1 MHTHACAVFVDGG
14 VRCWGNNAAEQ
25 LGLEAGA
32 LAPHHGRDTNPVGHI
47 DFINFFSGYLMRS
60 VSVGSDH
67 SCALTSNGETLCWG
81 TNARGNQFGQL
92 GRVWGGSDHEVGECA
107 GCTKLRDAEAIRFSD
122 VTMQVARVEAG
133 HFHTCV
139 LFVSRRA
146 LCFGLNEKGQLG
158 TDSDLPVSGLDGAKL
173 DEVDLIM
180 YTERFFFPFFFPF
193 LDF

>member
-1 MHTHACAVFVDGG
+1 MHAHACAVFVDGG
-14 VRCWGNNAAEQ
+14 VRCWGNNGAEQ

-47 DFINFFSGYLMRS
+47 DFIIFFSGYVMRS

-67 SCALTSNGETLCWG
+67 SCALSTNGETLCWG

-92 GRVWGGSDHEVGECA
+92 GRAWGTPEHEVGECG
-107 GCTKLRDAEAIRFSD
+107 GCRRLRDAEAIIFSD
-122 VTMQVARVEAG
+122 ATMQVVRVEAG

-139 LFVSRRA
+139 LFATRRA

-158 TDSDLPVSGLDGAKL
+158 TNDSENVSGDGGLQLDTAN
-173 DEVDLIM
+173 LIM
-180 YTERFFFPFFFPF
+180 
-193 LDF
+193 